1 MDRQQLEL
9 NASEPGLLA
18 ATTEV
23 QGVSV
28 GVWVRVY
35 KHVQV
40 GNVLADSA
48 GEGGEPGA
56 TRLWD

>member
-1 MDRQQLEL
+1 MPASLASWQQR
-9 NASEPGLLA
+9 
-18 ATTEV
+18 TEV
-23 QGVSV
+23 QRVSV

-40 GNVLADSA
+40 ENVLADSA
-48 GEGGEPGA
+48 SGGGEPGA